1 MGFFSNLFHR
11 DHHSKSVSVLQ
22 TSSSSS
28 TTTTTHA
35 STSALQPLHR
45 TTDDLPSSSALNG
58 KLSDTS
64 LISKSNSSSTNST
77 TRNRHSMD
85 SSGSSSSWSLSSNGG
100 QLTLNTSFP
109 PRLSI
114 SSSSSHH
121 HHHHSQSHLSVQ
133 PTSSTSHHHHH
144 HHHHHGPI
152 HIATRVSIRDFAK
165 QYLELL
171 EVENTRALLQNSQA
185 QDLVDPSIHHHT
197 VVTKSLNVIVEA
209 KQSSNNNKTMTPLLK
224 VTTPEVD
231 PANEIVLDN
240 EDLDSKKVCEAV
252 HAATT
257 DPSDQTISNEVSP
270 VMVVDGVTSE
280 NNISVNDSAEM
291 NTEFTTLSQHEKE
304 MVTPLEE
311 THQKTNHHEK
321 TSFNKFLTE
330 HEHYLS
336 SLDEIF
342 QVCIYGHVE
351 RLKTLLEEHRQKSNR
366 FSLSMKSLRLTGSV
380 EVKESI
386 ACADEDKRE
395 HVKKQSWS
403 NCTLVHLAAR
413 FNQVDVLDMLFK
425 NFIGM
430 NETLADVINLED
442 DIHATPLFH
451 SVTSGAYES
460 TAFLCSFSNAI
471 KINTKDVF
479 ECSPLWYAMNRKD
492 FEMSD
497 ILITFGADMFYK
509 IHGGESYL
517 HRACEMNDVDMIKY
531 ILLGIGKDQRID
543 LTNTEQNQLFQER
556 QSLML
561 RSDQRH
567 QIPLFNA
574 IKSYEEFLRRK
585 KRAHQNGATTM
596 TPSSTSPSTTTNN
609 TSSHLIS
616 EPKQEQAFDF
626 LLNFFTEHCPGILQK
641 ALDQTNHYGHSMIHF
656 CVERD
661 AFQPLLKIIRLF
673 DSDDK
678 LKQALNEKDKILG
691 NTPLHIAIMTTHYDC
706 FKLLVSCQEV
716 ELNIPNQQLD
726 LPLHVAIRQ
735 RKLRMIQYLYSL
747 YSQKDL
753 ETKNAQHLSCL
764 KLAKRLSLNLKK
776 LAEGNIEE
784 FEKELKSKEKKNEK
798 KWWHIFKIHKKNSQ
812 ETTSAAVAATS
823 SSTGVGASETIS
835 SSNLSSLTKNT
846 LDSLSSSSN
855 MSQQQATTTFPL
867 VHWTKDLTLGVDI
880 MDEQHHGLVD
890 IINKLIQLM
899 FGGENDCNVPERSND
914 EWLLGYVIGLCLEYT
929 EFHFET
935 EERIMA
941 KYAKL
946 LPEGYAEEHHQE
958 HEEFTSK
965 MKKLHQEYLDNH
977 STISFL
983 NVDLLNYLL
992 HWLIN
997 HIMGSDHVFVS
1008 HLTKDVPAEQISL
1021 S

>member
-1 MGFFSNLFHR
+1 MGFFSLANLFHR
-11 DHHSKSVSVLQ
+11 DNHNHSKSESVLQ
-22 TSSSSS
+22 TSTGVTTLSSS
-28 TTTTTHA
+28 TKLA
-35 STSALQPLHR
+35 ALR
-45 TTDDLPSSSALNG
+45 TTDDLALNG

-64 LISKSNSSSTNST
+64 LVSRSSSAVSNSTS
-77 TRNRHSMD
+77 RNRHSMD

-100 QLTLNTSFP
+100 QLTLNHHTTFP
-109 PRLSI
+109 SRSSI
-114 SSSSSHH
+114 SSSHNSTHH
-121 HHHHSQSHLSVQ
+121 QQYLSVQ
-133 PTSSTSHHHHH
+133 PNHHSHH

-152 HIATRVSIRDFAK
+152 HISTRVSIRDFAK
-165 QYLELL
+165 QYLELM
-171 EVENTRALLQNSQA
+171 EIEKTRALLQNSLA
-185 QDLVDPSIHHHT
+185 QNLDDPLSIQHHS
-197 VVTKSLNVIVEA
+197 VVTKSLNVIVET
-209 KQSSNNNKTMTPLLK
+209 KSSQNPPEEKKKNTLLRDAS
-224 VTTPEVD
+224 EVD
-231 PANEIVLDN
+231 PANELVLENVETKNAN
-240 EDLDSKKVCEAV
+240 E
-252 HAATT
+252 
-257 DPSDQTISNEVSP
+257 PSSISHSDTSVDTSSSEVSP
-270 VMVVDGVTSE
+270 AIQVNVRDKVNNTS
-280 NNISVNDSAEM
+280 SNDSNDDTQNGRDTSVETTP
-291 NTEFTTLSQHEKE
+291 NNQPSVITTTEE
-304 MVTPLEE
+304 
-311 THQKTNHHEK
+311 QKKNHHEK
-321 TSFNKFLTE
+321 ASFKKFLAE
-330 HEHYLS
+330 HENYLS

-351 RLKTLLEEHRQKSNR
+351 RLKSLLEEIRQKSNR
-366 FSLSMKSLRLTGSV
+366 FSLSMKSLRLSGSV
-380 EVKESI
+380 KVKKFISR
-386 ACADEDKRE
+386 EDSGKTE
-395 HVKKQSWS
+395 NVKKQSWS

-413 FNQVDVLDMLFK
+413 FNQVDVLDMLLK
-425 NFIGM
+425 IFIGM
-430 NETLADVINLED
+430 NETLSDVINLED
-442 DIHATPLFH
+442 DIHATPLFY

-479 ECSPLWYAMNRKD
+479 ECSPLWYAMHRKD
-492 FEMSD
+492 FEMAD
-497 ILITFGADMFYK
+497 ILITFGADIYFK

-531 ILLGIGKDQRID
+531 ILLGIRKEESID
-543 LTNTEQNQLFQER
+543 LINNTKQNQIFQER

-561 RSDQRH
+561 RCDQRH

-585 KRAHQNGATTM
+585 KLQSAASRSTT
-596 TPSSTSPSTTTNN
+596 TPSTSPPTNN
-609 TSSHLIS
+609 NPSHPFS
-616 EPKQEQAFDF
+616 EPKEQAFDF
-626 LLNFFTEHCPGILQK
+626 LLNFFTQHCPSILQK
-641 ALDQTNHYGHSMIHF
+641 SLDQTNHYGHSMIHF

-661 AFQPLLKIIRLF
+661 AFQPLLKIIRLY

-716 ELNIPNQQLD
+716 DLNIPNQQLD

-735 RKLRMIQYLYSL
+735 KKLRMIQYLYSL

-798 KWWHIFKIHKKNSQ
+798 KWWHIFKIHKKSSHTPQ
-812 ETTSAAVAATS
+812 EVASNASSTTSTE
-823 SSTGVGASETIS
+823 ETLS
-835 SSNLSSLTKNT
+835 SSNLSSLAKNT
-846 LDSLSSSSN
+846 LDTLSSSSSN
-855 MSQQQATTTFPL
+855 DVSQSQATTTFPL
-867 VHWTKDLTLGVDI
+867 VHWTKDLTLGVEI

-899 FGGENDCNVPERSND
+899 FGGENDCNVPERSSD

-941 KYAKL
+941 KYAKS

-958 HEEFTSK
+958 HEEFTNK

-1008 HLTKDVPAEQISL
+1008 HLTKDVPPEQISL
-1021 S
+1021 